1 MPRPPSSQEVVADIP
16 DDSSQCSAS
25 STTTPMDKVLEVL
38 LKQQKSLEELTS
50 SIRDIKQPR
59 TQIPP
64 KEWSGQRPDIVC
76 FKCKKNGHI
85 ARNCRVK
92 DDRFVRR
99 EPPQGRQHPDK
110 SPN

>member
-1 MPRPPSSQEVVADIP
+1 MSTPPSSQEVAADIP
-16 DDSSQCSAS
+16 DDSSQCSAT
-25 STTTPMDKVLEVL
+25 STNTPMDKVLEVL

-59 TQIPP
+59 TQIPR

-76 FKCKKNGHI
+76 FKCKKNRHI

-99 EPPQGRQHPDK
+99 GPPQGRQHPEK